1 MLRVK
6 DPSWVLEALLIQT
19 VIKPNLT
26 LESYKVMHIVC

>member
-1 MLRVK
+1 MLRRK

-19 VIKPNLT
+19 VIEQNLT